1 MIPSVSPA
9 SVPFRLVRAAVF
21 AVVCVGLGWGAHA
34 FGGGSVA
41 PGMVAGALGAVFAA
55 ACPLSGRERTARAI
69 LPLLGGAQAVLH
81 VVFSLAHAASP
92 VEMPAD
98 AHAGL
103 VPGLG
108 MLVAH
113 GWATLLTG
121 LWLARGEALFWA
133 LLRRLAVRLL
143 LVRLP
148 VFWTPFVMVRTARP
162 VVLRGAVLR
171 YAVSRRGPPMVVDL
185 F

>member
-1 MIPSVSPA
+1 VSLPA
-9 SVPFRLVRAAVF
+9 SVPFRFARAAVF

-34 FGGGSVA
+34 FGGGGVA
-41 PGMVAGALGAVFAA
+41 PGVLAGALGGVFAA
-55 ACPLSGRERTARAI
+55 AYPLAGRERTSRVI

-81 VVFSLAHAASP
+81 LVFSLAHEASP
-92 VEMPAD
+92 VAAL
-98 AHAGL
+98 AHAHPEL

-113 GWATLLTG
+113 GWATVLTG
-121 LWLARGEALFWA
+121 LWLARGEVLFWA

-148 VFWTPFVMVRTARP
+148 AFWTPFLPACTAQP
-162 VVLRGAVLR
+162 PVLRPAVLR

>member
-1 MIPSVSPA
+1 MSLPA
-9 SVPFRLVRAAVF
+9 SVPFRFARAAVF
-21 AVVCVGLGWGAHA
+21 AVVCVGLGWAAHV

-41 PGMVAGALGAVFAA
+41 PGVLAGALGGVFAA
-55 ACPLSGRERTARAI
+55 AYALAGRERGSLVV
-69 LPLLGGAQAVLH
+69 LPVLGGAQAVLH
-81 VVFSLAHAASP
+81 LVFSLAHEASP
-92 VEMPAD
+92 VVALAH

-121 LWLARGEALFWA
+121 LWLTRGEALFWA

-148 VFWTPFVMVRTARP
+148 AFWTSFLPACTARP
-162 VVLRGAVLR
+162 TVLRPAVLR
-171 YAVSRRGPPMVVDL
+171 YAVTRRGPPMVVD
-185 F
+185 FF